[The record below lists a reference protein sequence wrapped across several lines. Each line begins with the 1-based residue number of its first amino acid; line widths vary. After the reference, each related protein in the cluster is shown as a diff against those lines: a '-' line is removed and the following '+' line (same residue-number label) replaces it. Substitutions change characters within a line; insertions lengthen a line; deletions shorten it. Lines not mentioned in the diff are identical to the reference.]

1 MARQRVGVFAKDRR
15 VKVPLLVIGGGP
27 AGMAAAIEAARAG
40 LACTLVDEGP
50 RLGGQIYRQPPS
62 SFRVCDARA
71 LGRDYARGE
80 ALRAELAAAG
90 ERIDARAGTSVV
102 GIWGREV
109 AWVAG
114 DASGTITAERM
125 VLATGAYDRPVP
137 FPGWTLPGV
146 LTAGGAQGLVK
157 TMHVVPGRRAL
168 VAGTGPLLLVVANQ
182 LHQVGVEVA
191 AVVEAG
197 RPSWSPRAFGK
208 VWRERGLLKDAWDYW
223 RALRR
228 AGIPLRFNQTVFAAH
243 GAREVEAVTCGP
255 VDPETWRPI
264 RERAR
269 QIEVDLLVVGFGFV
283 PNTELTA
290 LAGCR
295 HEYVH
300 ELGGWIPVRGAHL
313 ETTVPGVFAAGDGAG
328 VAGALVA
335 VEEGRI
341 AGITA
346 AEQAGTLRAA
356 EADRR
361 RAPLLARLRSLARAR
376 EVLDEIS
383 RIRPGLTELATPD
396 TVACRCEE
404 VSIAEVDGAL
414 AQGARDLQAIKLLTR
429 LGMGPCQGRN
439 CGPSMALHV
448 AHAAGGGPEAMGRIN
463 PRPPVRPAT
472 VGALSRLDR
481 PDRLDRLDP
490 DRGARGL
497 SAQPAWGPR

>member
-1 MARQRVGVFAKDRR
+1 MARRHVEVPAAGGR
-15 VKVPLLVIGGGP
+15 VKVPLLVVGGGP

-40 LACTLVDEGP
+40 LACTLLDEGP
-50 RLGGQIYRQPPS
+50 RLGGQIYRQPPA
-62 SFRVCDARA
+62 SFRVRDARA
-71 LGRDYARGE
+71 LGRDHARGE
-80 ALRAELAAAG
+80 ALRGEVAAAG
-90 ERIDARAGTSVV
+90 ASIDARPGTSVV
-102 GIWGREV
+102 GIWGRDV

-114 DASGTITAERM
+114 GASGTITAEQL

-157 TMHVVPGRRAL
+157 TMRVVPGRRAL

-182 LHQVGVEVA
+182 LHQAGVEVV

-197 RPSWSPRAFGK
+197 RPTWSPRAFGK
-208 VWRERGLLKDAWDYW
+208 VWGERGLLKDAWDYW
-223 RALRR
+223 RGLRR

-243 GAREVEAVTCGP
+243 GAREVEAVTYGP
-255 VDPETWRPI
+255 VDPETWSPI

-269 QIEVDLLVVGFGFV
+269 RIDVDLLVAGFGFV
-283 PNTELTA
+283 PNTELTV

-295 HEYVH
+295 HRYVH
-300 ELGGWIPVRGAHL
+300 QLGGWAPVRTARM

-346 AEQAGTLRAA
+346 AERAGMLGSA

-361 RAPLLARLRSLARAR
+361 RAPAAARLRSLARVR
-376 EVLDEIS
+376 EVLDEMS
-383 RIRPGLTELATPD
+383 RLRPGLTELATPE
-396 TVACRCEE
+396 TTACRCEE

-414 AQGARDLQAIKLLTR
+414 AHGARDLQAVKLLTR

-439 CGPSMALHV
+439 CAPAMALHV
-448 AHAAGGGPEAMGRIN
+448 AHLAGEGPEAMGRIN
-463 PRPPVRPAT
+463 PRPPIRPAT
-472 VGALSRLDR
+472 VGALASLDLNR
-481 PDRLDRLDP
+481 EPDRHGGVQGRAAQSAGG
-490 DRGARGL
+490 RG
-497 SAQPAWGPR
+497 